1 MAMNPVD
8 GEGQQV
14 DFYAELGV
22 PRIINAS
29 TAPTA
34 LGGTLMP
41 SVVLRAMESAAGA
54 FVDMHELHLA
64 AGQRLAAV
72 TRNEAAYVTASCAS
86 ALVLATLA
94 CRTRGD
100 PRLIEQLPQSSQTPD
115 EVVSRQKYVV
125 TEPVTT

>member
-72 TRNEAAYVTASCAS
+72 TRNEAAYVTAS